1 MAKTKRRSSK
11 KKHNKNTKPLGFL
24 FWVAL
29 IAFII
34 VAFMIVH
41 DNISKTAGNKCFMD
55 IFKIS
60 REEPAL
66 EIKSKEIPLP
76 KEDKKAL
83 KKNTAKPAKDNIVK
97 IGEIVV
103 PAGNDTVKPDVKVK
117 PNVASSSRDSVLY
130 FVSVS
135 DNGEI
140 NLNKVNRKIIF
151 STTPLEA
158 TMVALMNGITS
169 AEDFNRG
176 LISMIPDNTKIRSIR
191 VENGTATIDFSE
203 EFMFNTFG
211 SEGLK
216 TQIQQVVYT
225 ATEFPTVKNVQILI
239 DGKKKQYIA
248 EGISIE
254 MPISRETVF

>member
-1 MAKTKRRSSK
+1 MAKTKRKSSR
-11 KKHNKNTKPLGFL
+11 KKHNKTKPLGFL

-29 IAFII
+29 IACII
-34 VAFMIVH
+34 VVFMMVH
-41 DNISKTAGNKCFMD
+41 DNMAKTFGNKCFMD

-60 REEPAL
+60 REEPSL
-66 EIKSKEIPLP
+66 EIKSKEIPVP
-76 KEDKKAL
+76 KEEKKEV
-83 KKNTAKPAKDNIVK
+83 KKNTVKPAKDNIVK

-103 PAGNDTVKPDVKVK
+103 PAGNDGVKPDVKVK
-117 PNVASSSRDSVLY
+117 QNVASSSRDSVLY
-130 FVSVS
+130 FVSVA

-140 NLNKVNRKIIF
+140 KLNKVNRKILF

-158 TMVALMNGITS
+158 TIVALVNGITS

-176 LISMIPDNTKIRSIR
+176 LISMIPDNTKVRSIR

-239 DGKKKQYIA
+239 EGKRKQYIA
-248 EGISIE
+248 EGVSIE